1 MEDFNS
7 KYTGEQVEG
16 FLDQIA
22 NGEIGGVSQQYVDE
36 AITNAITTTLN
47 TSV

>member
-1 MEDFNS
+1 MEDFQS
-7 KYTGEQVEG
+7 KYSGEQVEG

>member
-1 MEDFNS
+1 MADFNS
-7 KYTGEQVEG
+7 KYTGEQVEE

-22 NGEIGGVSQQYVDE
+22 NGEIGGVSQQYVDD